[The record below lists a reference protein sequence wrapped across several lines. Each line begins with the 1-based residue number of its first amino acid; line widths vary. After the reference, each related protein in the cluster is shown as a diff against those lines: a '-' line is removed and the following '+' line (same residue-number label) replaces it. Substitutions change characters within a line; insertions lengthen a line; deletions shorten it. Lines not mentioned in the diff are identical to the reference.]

1 MRFKRKDTQLLVEN
15 WRRLIN
21 EDNVVDS
28 QGNRTNPNSKG
39 RSPGLDEWLRDSVLE
54 KGQEYLGQS
63 CEYKPGDENSVIE
76 CDGNQVVSL
85 QVNSIFVHGDHF
97 DDNQLENLLEW
108 MRSCAAVTYE
118 KTYGCNGVYLDKGN
132 LSQLAI
138 KSE

>member
-1 MRFKRKDTQLLVEN
+1 MRMNRKDTQLLVEN

-28 QGNRTNPNSKG
+28 QGNRTNPNSRG
-39 RSPGLDEWLRDSVLE
+39 RNAGLDEWLRDSVLE
-54 KGQEYLGQS
+54 KCQEFLGQS
-63 CEYKPGDENSVIE
+63 CEYKPGDENAVIE

-97 DDNQLENLLEW
+97 DDDQLKSLFDW
-108 MRSCAAVTYE
+108 MKSGTAVT
-118 KTYGCNGVYLDKGN
+118 KKRTYGCEGVYLDKGN
-132 LSQLAI
+132 LSKLAI